1 MEQLLNQDI
10 FATNAQNTIDKRN
23 KVAYNSNIST
33 KEVYKMTN
41 TTETIKSIQEMAP
54 KLNEKQQHVVL
65 GMLMGMIVEG
75 EPKRAEPEEKA
86 G

>member
-1 MEQLLNQDI
+1 MTS
-10 FATNAQNTIDKRN
+10 TN
-23 KVAYNSNIST
+23 
-33 KEVYKMTN
+33 
-41 TTETIKSIQEMAP
+41 ETIKSIQEMAP

-75 EPKRAEPEEKA
+75 APKRAESEEKA

>member
-1 MEQLLNQDI
+1 
-10 FATNAQNTIDKRN
+10 
-23 KVAYNSNIST
+23 
-33 KEVYKMTN
+33 MTN
-41 TTETIKSIQEMAP
+41 TTETIKNIQEMAP

-75 EPKRAEPEEKA
+75 EPKRAEEKA